1 MKVHDS
7 LPALSDYL
15 DSRWKEVLPSSAE
28 YLDRLEKEIDFSGSV
43 PAKHLVFKAF
53 ECDPNEVSVV
63 IFGQDPY
70 PNAEHA
76 MGLAFSVNENIEKLP
91 ASLRNI
97 FTELQ
102 DDIGGVKQINGE
114 LSHLTRQ
121 GVLLLNRGLS
131 LDLRTK
137 KVNPIW
143 YQFTDE
149 VAKVLSS
156 KGAVG
161 VFWGNQAQA
170 LAKYFPENRKIV
182 SAHPSPLSAYK
193 GFFGSKP
200 FSSVNRI
207 LESQGKVPIEWKKK

>member
-161 VFWGNQAQA
+161 V
-170 LAKYFPENRKIV
+170 
-182 SAHPSPLSAYK
+182 
-193 GFFGSKP
+193 
-200 FSSVNRI
+200 
-207 LESQGKVPIEWKKK
+207 